1 MVGIGQR
8 PTTPG
13 PRRGE
18 IYFVTFREVDGH
30 VLFGPHPA
38 VVVQADAMAT
48 SSTVVVVPLTSSA
61 RSTALAPPYLV
72 PVSARETGLDR
83 DGWIKADQ
91 LFTFSSAGLGRRA
104 GQLAASKLEDLDRAL
119 RFVLGL

>member
-1 MVGIGQR
+1 MA
-8 PTTPG
+8 
-13 PRRGE
+13 
-18 IYFVTFREVDGH
+18 FREVGGH

-38 VVVQADAMAT
+38 VVVQTNAMAT

-61 RSTALAPPYLV
+61 RSAALSPPYLV

-91 LFTFSSAGLGRRA
+91 LFTFSSAELGRRV
-104 GQLAASKLEDLDRAL
+104 GRLA
-119 RFVLGL
+119 